1 MILPYSIRRR
11 LLAWAEKVKAKREPD
26 VFIGGRE
33 DPYMLRW
40 HIIRSPKWFNVFNLF
55 LHEFRRSDDDRA
67 LHCHPWPNISLL
79 LDGAYIEHLPGD
91 RKEFR
96 LPGDI
101 IIRKPTS
108 PHRIELYPT
117 GVFHGTDC
125 PTTLF
130 LTGRK
135 VREWGFACPQGW
147 IHWKDF
153 VSPTDNG
160 QVGPG
165 CGE

>member
-26 VFIGGRE
+26 VFIGGRD

-40 HIIRSPKWFNVFNLF
+40 HILPRNRFCNLY

-67 LHCHPWPNISLL
+67 LHDHPWGNVSIL
-79 LDGAYIEHLPGD
+79 LDGAYIEHLPGN
-91 RKEFR
+91 RKEYRFA
-96 LPGDI
+96 GDI
-101 IIRKPTS
+101 IRRGPGS
-108 PHRIELYPT
+108 PHRIELLNLEPHSNAT
-117 GVFHGTDC
+117 
-125 PTTLF
+125 TTLF
-130 LTGRK
+130 LTGPK

-153 VSPTDNG
+153 TSGPNG
-160 QVGPG
+160 EHVGKG
-165 CGE
+165 CGEP

>member
-26 VFIGGRE
+26 VFIGGRD

-67 LHCHPWPNISLL
+67 LHDHPWPNMSIL
-79 LDGAYIEHLPGD
+79 LDGAYIEHLPGN

-96 LPGDI
+96 FPGDI
-101 IIRKPTS
+101 IRRGPGS
-108 PHRIELYPT
+108 PHRIELLNLEPHSNAT
-117 GVFHGTDC
+117 
-125 PTTLF
+125 TTLF
-130 LTGRK
+130 MTGRK

-147 IHWKDF
+147 IPWQEF
-153 VSPTDNG
+153 TTGTNG
-160 QVGPG
+160 ERVGKG
-165 CGE
+165 CE